1 MVQCL
6 IKIYILKKNKQL
18 LLKKRPVGIPTKETW
33 ALTEVNIPQPNDGE
47 FLMKCEYISL
57 DPAMRGWL
65 NDVKSY
71 IPPVQINEV
80 MRAGGV
86 GKIIA
91 SNHKY
96 FKEGDYVYGQT
107 GVQQYVVSDGK
118 GYHNDLKQAILKG
131 KLNFPVLTMPA
142 DLPAL
147 TGKFIDKIIGIFEK
161 KGKNALAVFV
171 PLEKREKLELSVSSK
186 DEYEGVLY
194 AVSGV
199 NIINGKKILSEGKIE
214 TAAYI
219 TDEIE
224 VLFNINTKKDLD
236 IAEKNLKKLMKNQ
249 FVCFFEKRD

>member
-1 MVQCL
+1 MKVPALIMAGGRGKRICSDIEKPLLPVQGRPL
-6 IKIYILKKNKQL
+6 IERVVKAAKSSNNISEIYIITSINTPQTEKKCIKDGLKIL
-18 LLKKRPVGIPTKETW
+18 RT
-33 ALTEVNIPQPNDGE
+33 
-47 FLMKCEYISL
+47 
-57 DPAMRGWL
+57 
-65 NDVKSY
+65 
-71 IPPVQINEV
+71 
-80 MRAGGV
+80 
-86 GKIIA
+86 
-91 SNHKY
+91 
-96 FKEGDYVYGQT
+96 
-107 GVQQYVVSDGK
+107 DGK

-131 KLNFPVLTMPA
+131 KLNFPVLTIPA

-224 VLFNINTKKDLD
+224 VLFNINTQKDLD
-236 IAEKNLKKLMKNQ
+236 IAEKNLKKLMKN
-249 FVCFFEKRD
+249 

>member
-1 MVQCL
+1 MKVPALIMAGGRGKRICSDIEKPLLSVQGKPL
-6 IKIYILKKNKQL
+6 IERVVKAAKSANNISEIYIITSINTPQTEKKCIKDGLKIL
-18 LLKKRPVGIPTKETW
+18 RT
-33 ALTEVNIPQPNDGE
+33 
-47 FLMKCEYISL
+47 
-57 DPAMRGWL
+57 
-65 NDVKSY
+65 
-71 IPPVQINEV
+71 
-80 MRAGGV
+80 
-86 GKIIA
+86 
-91 SNHKY
+91 
-96 FKEGDYVYGQT
+96 
-107 GVQQYVVSDGK
+107 DGK

-131 KLNFPVLTMPA
+131 KLNFTVLTMPA

-219 TDEIE
+219 TDEID
-224 VLFNINTKKDLD
+224 VLFNINTQKDLN
-236 IAEKNLKKLMKNQ
+236 IAEKNLKKLMKN
-249 FVCFFEKRD
+249 